1 MVSSLGIS
9 ENASFQVPKVITF
22 VLFNKGIVEGKR
34 FLDFVSSL
42 SRIKMIPRSGWISH
56 GVSLQDVESVAD
68 HSFSTAV
75 LAMLLVDLE
84 VANGRKIN
92 IERVLRL
99 ALLHDL
105 PETLT
110 FDISK
115 TYLEY
120 LGRRGHSIKS
130 ELEQAAWKHLIKG
143 IGKGAIRTRYAKLQL
158 EFNAEKT
165 IESRIVHAADRLD
178 LLLQILEYRR
188 RGYPKAILADL
199 WKGTSKKLQGS
210 KLSSVNKV
218 YKMAARLYSAS

>member
-1 MVSSLGIS
+1 MP
-9 ENASFQVPKVITF
+9 ENAPSQVPKAITF
-22 VLFNKGIVEGKR
+22 VLFIRGIVEGER

-68 HSFSTAV
+68 HSFSTTV
-75 LAMLLVDLE
+75 LAMLLADLE
-84 VANGRKIN
+84 AANGRKVN

-120 LGRRGHSIKS
+120 LGRRGQSIKS

-143 IGKGAIRTRYAKLQL
+143 IEKGAIRTRYAQLQL
-158 EFNAEKT
+158 EFNAERT

-178 LLLQILEYRR
+178 MLLQIVEYRR
-188 RGYPKAILADL
+188 RGYPKVILADL
-199 WKGTSKKLQGS
+199 WKSTSKKLQGS
-210 KLSSVNKV
+210 KLSSANKL
-218 YKMAARLYSAS
+218 YRMAATLYRNSAS